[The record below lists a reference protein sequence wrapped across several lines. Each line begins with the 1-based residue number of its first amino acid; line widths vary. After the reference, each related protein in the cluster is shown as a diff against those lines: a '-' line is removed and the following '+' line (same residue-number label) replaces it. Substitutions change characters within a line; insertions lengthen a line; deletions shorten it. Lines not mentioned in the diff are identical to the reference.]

1 MGGRRGG
8 LDEPALEGAC
18 RVPAPCRALG
28 APPGA
33 PCSVLSAGR
42 RHGKAAPGAPQS
54 PQGAGRGVE
63 QELGLRLMAALE
75 VAGQGWPGAGS
86 PLGDAGAL
94 EARAAPH
101 LGSLSTAALLLAWPH
116 LGPLPCSRAT
126 TWAARSEACCGLGQG
141 AHAPCPGASRLPW
154 PEGRGAP
161 GEPGPVSPQ
170 TERLT
175 AEQIKDYRG
184 VFEMFDEEGNGQ
196 VKTGELVWLMGLLG
210 INPTKSELASMAKDV
225 DRDSEAGRGSPG
237 RGGGAVPPSPR
248 PCCLLPA
255 EKGFFSYDSFLALM
269 GVSREK
275 AQNQEHELRVAF
287 RVFDKE
293 GKGASCI
300 DWDMLKSVLMNAGEP
315 LKEVEAEQMTKE
327 ADKGGDGTINYEGE

>member
-1 MGGRRGG
+1 M
-8 LDEPALEGAC
+8 ALWSCLLRPQLTAGWLL
-18 RVPAPCRALG
+18 LG
-28 APPGA
+28 PLPTAPPGA

-225 DRDSEAGRGSPG
+225 DRDK
-237 RGGGAVPPSPR
+237 
-248 PCCLLPA
+248 
-255 EKGFFSYDSFLALM
+255 KGFFSYDSFLALM

-293 GKGASCI
+293 GKGCICI